1 MKAILVVD
9 DEEVLR
15 TLYAEALSEAGYVVF
30 KAATGEEALSKAEKI
45 NFHLIVTDLNM
56 PGISGLD
63 LLKKVKETKPDT
75 QVILLTSHM
84 DLQLAANAMKLGL
97 FWYLVKPLDDLN
109 DLVNKAAEAIGPA

>member
-15 TLYAEALSEAGYVVF
+15 SLYAEALSEAGYLVF
-30 KAATGEEALSKAEKI
+30 KAASGEDALMKI
-45 NFHLIVTDLNM
+45 KKVNFHLIVTDLNM

-63 LLKKVKETKPDT
+63 LLKNVKETKPDT

-84 DLQLAANAMKLGL
+84 DLQLAGNATKLGL

-109 DLVNKAAEAIGPA
+109 DLVNKVGEAIGPA

>member
-1 MKAILVVD
+1 MKTILVVD

-30 KAATGEEALSKAEKI
+30 KAASGEDALAKAEKLK
-45 NFHLIVTDLNM
+45 FHLVVTDLNM

-63 LLKKVKETKPDT
+63 LLKKIKEIKSDT

-84 DLQLAANAMKLGL
+84 DLHLASNAMKLGL

-109 DLVNKAAEAIGPA
+109 DLVNKVAEAIGPA